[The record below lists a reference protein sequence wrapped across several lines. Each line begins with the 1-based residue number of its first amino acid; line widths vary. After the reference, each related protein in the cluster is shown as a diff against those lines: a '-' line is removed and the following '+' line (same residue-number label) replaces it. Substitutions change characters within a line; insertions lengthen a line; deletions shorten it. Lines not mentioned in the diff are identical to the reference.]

1 MGEPPVL
8 VGAVQLTV
16 TLWLAPL
23 PITPVGAPGTLA
35 GTTAADA
42 TDGAL
47 APTEFE
53 AVTLK
58 VYDLPSLSPETV
70 QVSAP
75 VVEQVAPPGEAV
87 TV

>member
-1 MGEPPVL
+1 VAGVSDLRKPVWQRRPC
-8 VGAVQLTV
+8 AYFF
-16 TLWLAPL
+16 
-23 PITPVGAPGTLA
+23 

-58 VYDLPSLSPETV
+58 VYDLPFLRPVTV
-70 QVSAP
+70 HLSAP

-87 TV
+87 AV